1 VSINIQ
7 ELLTRC
13 IEKNATD
20 IYLTVGSPATLRFGN
35 QMDTHGGNLL
45 TEEDITQAL
54 ADLVAPEIIEEFQ
67 STLEYNT
74 AINWQN
80 KARFRVNIFRQ
91 RQHTG
96 IVLRRIQ
103 TTIPTLAD
111 LGLPQIYSNLIMEK
125 RGLIL
130 VVGPTGSGKSTSLA
144 SMLEHRNL
152 NSTGH
157 IVTIEDPVEYLLEHK
172 KCIITQRDVGIDT
185 YSFGIALKNALRQTP
200 DIIVV
205 GEIRDK
211 ETMEHAIV
219 FAETGHLCL
228 ATLHANN
235 ANQAIERV
243 INFFPE
249 ERHRQ
254 ILLNLSLNL
263 KGILS
268 QRLVQ
273 NVHGKRSIALEI
285 MLNHGLIRNL
295 IQEGRVKEIKEQ
307 IEKSRDE
314 GMQTFDQA
322 LIDLFVAGE
331 ITEDMALAES
341 DNPANLRLSIKQHEM
356 SRRSTTPFRSL
367 PPGLGIINKQQ
378 F

>member
-1 VSINIQ
+1 MGIDVE
-7 ELLTRC
+7 ELLKLC
-13 IEKNATD
+13 VEKGATD
-20 IYLTVGSPATLRFGN
+20 IYLTVGSPATLRFGT
-35 QMDTHGGNLL
+35 QMQTVSDKPL
-45 TEEDITQAL
+45 TEEDIIKSMQGIVS
-54 ADLVAPEIIEEFQ
+54 ADIIEEFH

-74 AINWQN
+74 AINWKD

-103 TTIPTLAD
+103 TSVPSLVD
-111 LGLPQIYSNLIMEK
+111 LGLPQIYNNLIMEK

-152 NSTGH
+152 TGSGH
-157 IVTIEDPVEYLLEHK
+157 IVTIEDPIEYLLEHK
-172 KCIITQRDVGIDT
+172 KCIVTQRDVGIDT

-200 DIIVV
+200 DIIVI

-211 ETMEHAIV
+211 ETMEHAVV

-249 ERHRQ
+249 ERHKQ

-263 KGILS
+263 KAILS
-268 QRLVQ
+268 QRLIQ
-273 NVHGKRSIALEI
+273 NVHGGRTIALEI
-285 MLNHGLIRNL
+285 LLNQGLIKNL
-295 IQEGRVKEIKEQ
+295 IQEGRVKEIKEY
-307 IEKSRDE
+307 IEKGRDE

-322 LIDLFVAGE
+322 LIDLFVTGQ

-341 DNPANLRLSIKQHEM
+341 DNPANLRLAIKQHEM

>member
-1 VSINIQ
+1 MRLDIE
-7 ELLTRC
+7 ELLQAC
-13 IEKNATD
+13 VDKHATD
-20 IYLTVGSPATLRFGN
+20 IYLTVGSPPTLRVETRLVPCW
-35 QMDTHGGNLL
+35 DRKL
-45 TEEDITQAL
+45 TDEDITEGIRSL
-54 ADLVAPEIIEEFQ
+54 VSADVIEEFE

-74 AINWQN
+74 AINW
-80 KARFRVNIFRQ
+80 KGLARFRVNIFRQ
-91 RQHTG
+91 RQHVG

-103 TTIPTLAD
+103 TTVPTLD
-111 LGLPQIYSNLIMEK
+111 ELGLPKIFGDLIMEK

-130 VVGPTGSGKSTSLA
+130 LVGPTGSGKSTSLA
-144 SMLEHRNL
+144 AMLEHRNVYG
-152 NSTGH
+152 SGH
-157 IVTIEDPVEYLLEHK
+157 IVTIEDPIEYLLDHK
-172 KCIITQRDVGIDT
+172 NCIITQRDVGIDT

-200 DIIVV
+200 DVIVV

-235 ANQAIERV
+235 SNQAIERV
-243 INFFPE
+243 LNFFSE
-249 ERHRQ
+249 ERHKQ

-263 KGILS
+263 KAILS

-273 NVHGKRSIALEI
+273 NVHNTRSLALEI
-285 MLNHGLIRNL
+285 LLNQGLIKNL
-295 IQEGRVKEIKEQ
+295 IHEGRVKEIKEC
-307 IEKSRDE
+307 IEKARDE

-322 LIDLFVAGE
+322 LIDLFVAGH
-331 ITEDMALAES
+331 ITESMALAES
-341 DNPANLRLSIKQHEM
+341 DNPANLRLAIKQHEM
-356 SRRSTTPFRSL
+356 SRRTATPFRSL

>member
-1 VSINIQ
+1 MAINVE
-7 ELLTRC
+7 ELIEFC
-13 IEKNATD
+13 IGKGATD
-20 IYLTVGSPATLRFGN
+20 MYLTVGSPPTLRMNN
-35 QMDTHGGNLL
+35 QMHTHGDTAL
-45 TEEDITQAL
+45 TEEDVTQAMQG
-54 ADLVAPEIIEEFQ
+54 LVSPDIIEEFH

-74 AINWQN
+74 AINWKN
-80 KARFRVNIFRQ
+80 ARFRVNIFRQ
-91 RQHTG
+91 RQHPG

-103 TTIPTLAD
+103 TKIPSLSD
-111 LGLPQIYSNLIMEK
+111 LSLPSVYNNLIMEK

-152 NSTGH
+152 NGSGH
-157 IVTIEDPVEYLLEHK
+157 IVTIEDPIEYLLEHK
-172 KCIITQRDVGIDT
+172 NCIITQRDVGIDT

-200 DIIVV
+200 DIIVI

-211 ETMEHAIV
+211 ETMEHAVV

-249 ERHRQ
+249 ERHKQ

-263 KGILS
+263 KAILS
-268 QRLVQ
+268 QRLVE
-273 NVHGKRSIALEI
+273 NVRGSRSIALEI
-285 MLNHGLIRNL
+285 MLNHGLIKNL
-295 IQEGRVKEIKEQ
+295 IQEGRVKEIKEY
-307 IEKSRDE
+307 IEKGRDE

-322 LIDLFVAGE
+322 LTDLFIAGH

-341 DNPANLRLSIKQHEM
+341 DNPANLRLTIKQHEM